1 MNRQL
6 VVIILLAFGAF
17 VVACGTTDEPEVA
30 PPTTTT
36 ELPASAT
43 DAPGGGPPN
52 APELVARAEE
62 AMDQQSFRGGWAFA
76 PSQPE
81 SAFTYAPGLTL
92 LQDMGG
98 EWARYILL
106 SDKAAFYSGGG
117 ARWLTSDEDPSF
129 RVFLGVVS
137 DPRVALRFA
146 STPEIVEE
154 EAIDGR
160 THLIVSTGLD
170 AEAILDMTPPQEP
183 HVRIIMGFP
192 YPEGADARELEGLGY
207 EVFGSLLK
215 DSAEWEAFKGP
226 YQLRFSERANQP
238 GQPRDE
244 WKVWITVI
252 VREATALEASAK
264 QELRA
269 ALEAYGAD
277 PDLIE
282 NARVM
287 PVVQD
292 AGEEMRQQL
301 QDLQVRLWI
310 DVETGLIRR
319 LGIGPVSPDWDEY
332 QAIGFWGYGDD
343 IHLQVPADIMDSRR
357 ADALDGVAKRGFHA
371 LNEALRHHE
380 AQHGRYPDALT
391 PETVG
396 DALEALGF
404 VWPTNPFNDA
414 PMRHT
419 PGTPGDFRYTG
430 YGDDYALEVHGWDLP
445 TAGRKAEFGEVEEAP
460 KPNTLEEDL
469 DYVRSLDFPVFWLGL
484 RSGEP
489 AQNEVELPALTLT
502 EAAACPPEPVCIW
515 PVRFAYG
522 TAQHGSRLLSFL
534 ERPRGESDIPKGEQT
549 QIAGLEAIVLVTED
563 PLPHRADLSVWRA
576 TVWLPESVIRIA
588 ATTITEDPEGNPF
601 NSEIGLTAAVGLLME
616 LR

>member
-1 MNRQL
+1 
-6 VVIILLAFGAF
+6 
-17 VVACGTTDEPEVA
+17 
-30 PPTTTT
+30 
-36 ELPASAT
+36 
-43 DAPGGGPPN
+43 
-52 APELVARAEE
+52 
-62 AMDQQSFRGGWAFA
+62 
-76 PSQPE
+76 
-81 SAFTYAPGLTL
+81 
-92 LQDMGG
+92 
-98 EWARYILL
+98 
-106 SDKAAFYSGGG
+106 
-117 ARWLTSDEDPSF
+117 
-129 RVFLGVVS
+129 
-137 DPRVALRFA
+137 
-146 STPEIVEE
+146 
-154 EAIDGR
+154 
-160 THLIVSTGLD
+160 
-170 AEAILDMTPPQEP
+170 
-183 HVRIIMGFP
+183 
-192 YPEGADARELEGLGY
+192 
-207 EVFGSLLK
+207 
-215 DSAEWEAFKGP
+215 
-226 YQLRFSERANQP
+226 
-238 GQPRDE
+238 
-244 WKVWITVI
+244 
-252 VREATALEASAK
+252 
-264 QELRA
+264 
-269 ALEAYGAD
+269 
-277 PDLIE
+277 
-282 NARVM
+282 M

-371 LNEALRHHE
+371 LNEALRYHE

-414 PMRHT
+414 PMRHA

-484 RSGEP
+484 KSGEP

>member
-36 ELPASAT
+36 EFPASAT

-76 PSQPE
+76 PSQPG
-81 SAFTYAPGLTL
+81 SAFSYVPGLTL
-92 LQDMGG
+92 IEDIGG

-129 RVFLGVVS
+129 RVFLGVLL

-146 STPEIVEE
+146 ASPEIVGEE
-154 EAIDGR
+154 VIDGR
-160 THLIVSTGLD
+160 THLIVSAGLD

-192 YPEGADARELEGLGY
+192 YPEGADAQELEGLGY

-282 NARVM
+282 DARVR

-292 AGEEMRQQL
+292 TREDLRQQF
-301 QDLQVRLWI
+301 QDPKVRLWI
-310 DVETGLIRR
+310 DVETGLVRR
-319 LGIGPVSPDWDEY
+319 LGTRPVSPDWDEY
-332 QAIGFWGYGDD
+332 EAIGFWGYGDD
-343 IHLQVPADIMDSRR
+343 IKLQVPTDVMDSRR
-357 ADALDGVAKRGFHA
+357 ANALGGLAERGFQA
-371 LNEALRHHE
+371 LNEALRYYE

-414 PMRHT
+414 PMRHA
-419 PGTPGDFRYTG
+419 PSSPGDFRYTG
-430 YGDDYALEVHGWDLP
+430 YGDDYLLQVRGWDMPRVSRL
-445 TAGRKAEFGEVEEAP
+445 AESGEVEEAP

-502 EAAACPPEPVCIW
+502 EAIACPPEPACIW

-522 TAQHGSRLLSFL
+522 TAEHSSRLLSFL
-534 ERPRGESDIPKGEQT
+534 ERPRGESDVPKGEQT
-549 QIAGLEAIVLVTED
+549 RIAGLEAIMLVTED
-563 PLPHRADLSVWRA
+563 PLPHRANLSAWRA
-576 TVWLPESVIRIA
+576 TVWLPESVIRVA
-588 ATTITEDPEGNPF
+588 AIPKIGGPERNPF
-601 NSEIGLTAAVGLLME
+601 NSESGLTAIIRLLME